1 MRWKMNRNLL
11 RIWNFTFWKKK
22 RNGEFIYSLDFSIK
36 KSLNIL
42 LNSRQSFT
50 EDFHQKVE
58 RLSKLVDEKKTEIKS
73 LEETKLN
80 NESVT
85 FEEQKSLELKLVQLK
100 KSLEIEREKLKNIDK
115 KLLNNENTY
124 ENQENSDDD
133 EDYEQEKKVNTSNH
147 SNMSQSLFMDTD
159 DLLNNVPPPTNK
171 NSNLMSKSF
180 NENWFLSN
188 KNIEIPAF
196 NFLDTLLNETPS
208 SNSRNNSTSTST
220 PKKRSNHENSLNFS
234 FDEDLLKN
242 LSDPTNG
249 VLQDSN
255 RTPSQDDIDRISK
268 VTASAP
274 ISSLASSNHQ
284 IRKSFEQLEQNR
296 KNFLASQGTNVIDGE
311 RQKMEMLKK
320 RSSDAA
326 RAEYL
331 KLMQLRESQEKELE
345 NAW

>member
-1 MRWKMNRNLL
+1 MEKLSKMV
-11 RIWNFTFWKKK
+11 I
-22 RNGEFIYSLDFSIK
+22 EK
-36 KSLNIL
+36 KS
-42 LNSRQSFT
+42 
-50 EDFHQKVE
+50 
-58 RLSKLVDEKKTEIKS
+58 EIKS
-73 LEETKLN
+73 LEETKQN

-85 FEEQKSLELKLVQLK
+85 LEEQKSLELKLVHLK
-100 KSLEIEREKLKNIDK
+100 KTLEIEREKLKNIDK

-124 ENQENSDDD
+124 ENHENSDEED
-133 EDYEQEKKVNTSNH
+133 EEEEDKKLVNTSNHSNH
-147 SNMSQSLFMDTD
+147 SNMSQSLFMDTN
-159 DLLNNVPPPTNK
+159 DLLNNIPSSSSDK

-188 KNIEIPAF
+188 RNIEVPAF
-196 NFLDTLLNETPS
+196 NLLDSLLNDTPT
-208 SNSRNNSTSTST
+208 SNSRNTSTSTST
-220 PKKRSNHENSLNFS
+220 PKKHFNQESRLNFS
-234 FDEDLLKN
+234 FDEDLLKT
-242 LSDPTNG
+242 LSSPTNG
-249 VLQDSN
+249 LQENN

-274 ISSLASSNHQ
+274 ISNLASSNHQ

-331 KLMQLRESQEKELE
+331 KLIEMRESQEKELL
-345 NAW
+345 NGL